1 MESDVEL
8 RKLNTRLEVDK
19 VEILSEL
26 DTIFRRYVQT
36 KELMQEL
43 EDNIQRH
50 RGIINGLDKARERI
64 ATQIDATRLEK
75 MREEAR
81 NG

>member
-36 KELMQEL
+36 KELLQEL
-43 EDNIQRH
+43 EGEIQRY
-50 RGIINGLDKARERI
+50 RGIIDGLDKARERI
-64 ATQIDATRLEK
+64 ATQIDAERLEK

-81 NG
+81 NV